1 MAGRLGDILVAQ
13 GLITDEQLQGV
24 LVSQGGHGMLGDT
37 LVARGL
43 ITNEQLGNALEQQ
56 FDVRFCEIPR
66 ETVNPQLVRLLPE
79 MLSRQRLIA
88 PIGVKN
94 GVMTLAMV
102 APDDMAAISEAELIS
117 GYEIEPVVA
126 LRRDVVGALDKG
138 FDERIAA
145 RQTAVDIKLQELE
158 EARKKNNAKQ
168 VAAVDEDKDA
178 PVVKLVR
185 SILMGAVNAGASDI
199 HLEPYQPQMRI
210 RYRVDGDL
218 QQVMTIPNQSEAAV
232 VSRIKVMADMD
243 TTETR
248 RPQDGNLT
256 IEENGMR
263 ASFRVSTIPIVASG
277 QNDREKVV
285 MRVID
290 ERAKVFTFDALGMP
304 ERETKMVKDLLDKPH
319 GMIVMTGPTGSGKTT
334 TMYTMLMNLDANAM
348 NISTVE
354 DPVEFKLQGIN
365 QVHANP
371 EHGMGF
377 ANALKFLMRQ
387 DPDVIMVG
395 EIRDHETAVTA
406 VQAALTGHLLISTLH
421 TNDAIG
427 SIPRLNDLGLDYFK
441 IAGALLG
448 AIAQRLLRGVCR
460 HCQEVAQPNERLLE
474 KLLKEHH
481 VTLPAGAQFYRGR
494 GCGKCMG
501 SGYSG
506 RIPIYEIMMVTPEM
520 QKAIEAGL
528 PHSKLRQIAT
538 NEGMVELAPAGLEQA
553 LAGRTTIEEVYFKLS
568 G

>member
-1 MAGRLGDILVAQ
+1 MAGRLGDILIARGQ
-13 GLITDEQLQGV
+13 ITDEQLQDV
-24 LVSQGGHGMLGDT
+24 LATQGSRGMLGES
-37 LVARGL
+37 LVTRGL
-43 ITNEQLGNALEQQ
+43 INNEQLGSALAAQ
-56 FDVRFCEIPR
+56 FDVPYTEIAK
-66 ETVNPQLVRLLPE
+66 ETVNTQVVRLLPE
-79 MLSRQRLIA
+79 QFARQRLIT

-117 GYEIEPVVA
+117 GYRVEPVVA
-126 LRRDVVGALDKG
+126 LRKDVTGALDKG

-145 RQTAVDIKLQELE
+145 RQTVVDIKLQELE
-158 EARKKNNAKQ
+158 EAKAKGATQ
-168 VAAVDEDKDA
+168 VAVVAEDKDA
-178 PVVKLVR
+178 PVVKLVK

-199 HLEPYQPQMRI
+199 HLEPYVPQMRV

-218 QQVMTIPNQSEAAV
+218 QQVMTIPNQSEATV

-256 IEENGMR
+256 IIDNGAR
-263 ASFRVSTIPIVASG
+263 ASFRVSTIPVAAG
-277 QNDREKVV
+277 GAADREKVV

-290 ERAKVFTFDALGMP
+290 EREKVFTFGALGMP
-304 ERETKMVKDLLDKPH
+304 ERETKIVQDLLDKPH

-334 TMYTMLMNLDANAM
+334 TMYTMLMNIDSSVM
-348 NISTVE
+348 NISTIE
-354 DPVEFKLQGIN
+354 DPVEFRLQGIN

-377 ANALKFLMRQ
+377 GNALKYLMRQ

-395 EIRDHETAVTA
+395 EIRDHETAVSA

-427 SIPRLNDLGLDYFK
+427 AVPRLNDLGLDYFK

-448 AIAQRLLRGVCR
+448 VIAQRLLRGICKQCR
-460 HCQEVAQPNERLLE
+460 EPSQPNEHLLE
-474 KLLKEHH
+474 KLIKEHH
-481 VTLPAGAQFYRGR
+481 VKLPPNAQFFKGK
-494 GCGKCMG
+494 GCPKCLE
-501 SGYSG
+501 SGYVG
-506 RIPIYEIMMVTPEM
+506 RIPIYEIMVVTPEM
-520 QKAIEAGL
+520 QRAIESGL
-528 PHSKLRQIAT
+528 PHSKLREFALAD
-538 NEGMVELAPAGLEQA
+538 GMIELAAAGVEQA
-553 LAGRTTIEEVYFKLS
+553 LAGRTSLEEVYFKLS